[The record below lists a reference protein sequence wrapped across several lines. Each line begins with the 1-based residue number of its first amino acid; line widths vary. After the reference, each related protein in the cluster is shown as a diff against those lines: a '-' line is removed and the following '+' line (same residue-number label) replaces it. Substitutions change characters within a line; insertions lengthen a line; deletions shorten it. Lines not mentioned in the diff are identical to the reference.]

1 MLPSLWLSP
10 VVTLAAMA
18 TRSASWAVRVVI
30 ATDESE
36 ALLESGHPELSNIPT
51 VLSKRVRRDKSV
63 NTFGQFL
70 QFLQLPAGGAP
81 CGLQV

>member
-18 TRSASWAVRVVI
+18 TRSASWAERVVV

-36 ALLESGHPELSNIPT
+36 ALLESGRPQLSNIPT

-81 CGLQV
+81 CSLQV

>member
-30 ATDESE
+30 ATDKSE
-36 ALLESGHPELSNIPT
+36 ALLESGRPELSNVQT
-51 VLSKRVRRDKSV
+51 ALSKRVRRDKSV

-81 CGLQV
+81 CSLQV